1 LLGAGEEGHD
11 LARPF
16 FAKSIFGNVEIL
28 AVIGIFLLYALEFAG
43 IDSYSRLIPDDH
55 PLKQNEIPLSL
66 FSLEGGTDAS
76 PISVKGST
84 LLIGLVLIGASIFII
99 VLRRRN

>member
-1 LLGAGEEGHD
+1 MLGAGEEGHD
-11 LARPF
+11 LARPIF
-16 FAKSIFGNVEIL
+16 TKSLLGNVEIF
-28 AVIGIFLLYALEFAG
+28 AVIGIFTLYALEFVG

-84 LLIGLVLIGASIFII
+84 MVIGLLLISGSIIFII
-99 VLRRRN
+99 IRRRN